1 MKNVL
6 VKAALSCTMLLPSL
20 VSTAG
25 EKPSLSNSVALSKP
39 YNDNSDDI
47 GGTHFFLGFS
57 LGYSFGK
64 TIIAN
69 ETNKGGGFTGGLE
82 LGLKIPLAS
91 RTTEYPSILSVSAAL
106 SAYTVKKRTMSLV
119 TAPIL
124 YNRYFAWK
132 NSAAIFWLVGTNVN
146 YLTYFGK
153 DKEDFSKV
161 LNTIVVD
168 PCAGIGFNQPLHVV
182 DRRTGRTMFNGRVSA
197 ALVVS
202 YTVMDPLKGPDA
214 VRAFY
219 PQVRYNYIF

>member
-1 MKNVL
+1 M
-6 VKAALSCTMLLPSL
+6 AALCGCMLMG
-20 VSTAG
+20 TYTGIAG
-25 EKPSLSNSVALSKP
+25 ETPTTTNTVTTPRL
-39 YNDNSDDI
+39 YNGNSDDI

-64 TIIAN
+64 TIVAK

-91 RTTEYPSILSVSAAL
+91 RTTEYPSVLSVSAAL
-106 SAYTVKKRTMSLV
+106 AGYTVKKRTMSMF

-132 NSAAIFWLVGTNVN
+132 NSAAIFWLVGANVN
-146 YLTYFGK
+146 YLTDFGK

-161 LNTIVVD
+161 LNTVVVD

-197 ALVVS
+197 ALVIS